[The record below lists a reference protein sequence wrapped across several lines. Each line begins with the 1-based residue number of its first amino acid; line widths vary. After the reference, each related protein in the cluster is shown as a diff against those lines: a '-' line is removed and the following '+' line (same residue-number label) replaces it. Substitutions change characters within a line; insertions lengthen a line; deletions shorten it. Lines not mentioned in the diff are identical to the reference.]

1 MDNIP
6 PKRVWTQVWYGLARK
21 IYCEDR
27 FDKNRAKNL
36 IRLTGSTNGVLWI
49 KIRVIY

>member
-6 PKRVWTQVWYGLARK
+6 LKRVWTQMWYGVARK

-27 FDKNRAKNL
+27 FYKIGLKNL
-36 IRLTGSTNGVLWI
+36 IRLTGFTNGVLWI